1 MVSGSAHSDLDRCRA
16 EIAALRDHAA
26 REPERWP
33 AYLFVLGEMD
43 WIREMDMI
51 EAEKTDTHHRCE
63 LSARGRA

>member
-1 MVSGSAHSDLDRCRA
+1 MVSGSKDRDLDRCRA
-16 EIAALRDHAA
+16 EIAALRYHAV
-26 REPERWP
+26 REPERIP

-43 WIREMDMI
+43 LIREMDMI